1 VRGKEAKHARAG
13 SVLFRF
19 GDDAAGDARWTAR
32 AAAFCSVNNDGR
44 AAVGKYGMLIAAHG
58 DAGGNDGDVRG
69 AIVGDDQ
76 EEIRNVAGHGAAAGV
91 ARGIKVWT
99 GGLEIG
105 RIAFGVL
112 MNVHGVLA
120 GRKILDIEFE
130 ADAIGSA
137 GEGRGAHRFALGILN
152 IDDHR
157 FAVRGIILRE
167 RWSGDA
173 RKEYGKR

>member
-1 VRGKEAKHARAG
+1 M
-13 SVLFRF
+13 
-19 GDDAAGDARWTAR
+19 
-32 AAAFCSVNNDGR
+32 NNDGS
-44 AAVGKYGMLIAAHG
+44 AAVGKYRMLIAAHG

-76 EEIRNVAGHGAAAGV
+76 EEIRNVAGHGASAGV

-105 RIAFGVL
+105 RFALGVL

-120 GRKILDIEFE
+120 RRKILDIELE
-130 ADAIGSA
+130 ADTIGSA
-137 GEGRGAHRFALGILN
+137 GEGRSAHGFALGILN

-167 RWSGDA
+167 SWRGDA
-173 RKEYGKR
+173 RE